1 MKYNFY
7 SQELMVGLLICTL
20 IYDLRN
26 QVLLQ
31 TLGSASSVALEI
43 FPGVQSEKKA
53 GFIPQIRKKLRWP
66 PWKKSSSKN
75 PDIFQGGNLKK
86 SQVPPSKSLFR
97 VRMKR
102 LSDSSKQ
109 YVFSENVETII
120 NMYHWNIKLILN
132 I

>member
-43 FPGVQSEKKA
+43 FPGLQSEKK
-53 GFIPQIRKKLRWP
+53 GWVYSTNQKKA
-66 PWKKSSSKN
+66 
-75 PDIFQGGNLKK
+75 QVATLKK
-86 SQVPPSKSLFR
+86 
-97 VRMKR
+97 
-102 LSDSSKQ
+102 
-109 YVFSENVETII
+109 VEF
-120 NMYHWNIKLILN
+120 
-132 I
+132 